1 MLFFIKIIRYNI
13 KTVQKLKTEK
23 TAALLFVKWKRN
35 MTIDGKKIFRVRW
48 QLLFVILPISIIPLI
63 IIVYVSSNRIY
74 QHIASKEIEF
84 YSSVISQISYNV
96 DALTNQSSLSIHEI
110 SNMDNFKKLLNA
122 PPFKSAMEEAEF
134 YGETREFEADT
145 PPGSIRR
152 SIYTKLN
159 GDFFYIELDRKSFLT
174 NTNYKLNFFSLTSLT
189 INVQNLIKDPL
200 FVELDK
206 KPDKKF
212 SIGKLSDNSAVGYD
226 SDKRA
231 AIIFPCAYD
240 NSKRIT
246 KFIVY
251 IFHKNSFE
259 NFYNDIENLKIGTLF
274 FLDKNGK
281 LILKNHPDPND
292 DYNYDYDKKS
302 YIYDKTINEDGNMSF
317 NDYQNLLT
325 DEDVLKET
333 EVSKFLNPDNY
344 SYSERFSF
352 SSYGNLESKVIKY
365 KNKKYFV
372 INEFSINSE
381 FKYLFFLPIYHT
393 QKPIFRLIIFIVLFT
408 FLLIIVITYA
418 SILLSKYI
426 TDPIKELII
435 VAQKIS
441 TGNYKV
447 KPVYIKSNNEIRL
460 LQIAFNKMVKEINEN
475 TENLEKK
482 VSERTEALQIAN
494 QEKTQYFINFTHE
507 TKTPLTLIKNYLDK
521 YIKSHSA
528 DEDIMVVKQN
538 IDKLLRDMINLL
550 DVEKLSR
557 NQLFYY
563 NESAVNISE
572 IISYKIKIFSEYAS
586 QKQINLT
593 GEVEPSLFVK
603 GDPAALDRIA
613 NNLIENSIKYTNP
626 NGSIFVSVKKE
637 DDKILFEV
645 SDTGIGIS
653 EDHICFLFKPYH
665 QLSSSKRNIQGIGMG
680 LCIVKKIVESLGG
693 EISVNSELGKGSK
706 FTVMLAEYVEK
717 NIPIA
722 DNTGLF
728 ENEPIYNQAL
738 SDLTECK
745 FNENMKSIL
754 IVDDNRD
761 ILKLL
766 QTSLSDKYNVLLA
779 TGGEE
784 AIRKLESSVKPE
796 LIISDIMMDGLNG
809 NELLS
814 KIMLNEELKDISFV
828 FLTAKTS
835 GEEKIKGLTAGALD
849 YIFKPFEMDEVRAK
863 VDSIIRNKEA
873 QNKKNVKDF
882 EKKISSMLSSNKSS
896 ALEIKT
902 EAAVEVKDLKLKSF
916 ETLCLDYKISNKEK
930 EVIKHILDG
939 LYNKE
944 ISDILNISLK
954 TVEFHIHN
962 IYNKLDIHNR
972 IELIKIFKF

>member
-1 MLFFIKIIRYNI
+1 MEENM
-13 KTVQKLKTEK
+13 
-23 TAALLFVKWKRN
+23 ALE
-35 MTIDGKKIFRVRW
+35 GKKIFRVRW

-74 QHIASKEIEF
+74 RHIASKEIEF
-84 YSSVISQISYNV
+84 YSSVISQISYNA
-96 DALTNQSSLSIHEI
+96 DALINQSSLSIHEI

-152 SIYTKLN
+152 AIYTKLN

-174 NTNYKLNFFSLTSLT
+174 NTDYKLNFFSLTSIT
-189 INVQNLIKDPL
+189 INVQNLINDPL
-200 FVELDK
+200 FLELDK
-206 KPDKKF
+206 NPDKKF
-212 SIGKLSDNSAVGYD
+212 SIGKLSDSSAVGYD

-240 NSKRIT
+240 NNKSIT

-251 IFHKNSFE
+251 MFHKNSFE

-274 FLDKNGK
+274 FLDKNDK
-281 LILKNHPDPND
+281 LILKNHPDSND

-302 YIYDKTINEDGNMSF
+302 YIYDKTVTEEGNMTF

-325 DEDVLKET
+325 DEEVLKQTEISRFLDPDDYAYRET
-333 EVSKFLNPDNY
+333 
-344 SYSERFSF
+344 FSF
-352 SSYGNLESKVIKY
+352 LSYNDLKSKVIKY

-408 FLLIIVITYA
+408 FLLIIVVTYA

-435 VAQKIS
+435 VAQKIAM
-441 TGNYKV
+441 GNYKV
-447 KPVYIKSNNEIRL
+447 KPIYIKSNNEIRL
-460 LQIAFNKMVKEINEN
+460 LQIAFNKMIKEINEN

-494 QEKTQYFINFTHE
+494 QEKTQYFINLTHE

-538 IDKLLRDMINLL
+538 VDKLLRDMINLL

-557 NQLFYY
+557 NQLFYD
-563 NESAVNISE
+563 NETSVNISE
-572 IISYKIKIFSEYAS
+572 IINYKIKIFSEYAS
-586 QKQINLT
+586 QKQISLS
-593 GEVEPSLFVK
+593 GEVEPSLFAK
-603 GDPAALDRIA
+603 GDPAAFDRIA

-637 DDKILFEV
+637 EDKILFTV

-653 EDHICFLFKPYH
+653 EDQIKFLFKPYR

-680 LCIVKKIVESLGG
+680 LCIVKKIVENLGG
-693 EISVNSELGKGSK
+693 EISVDSELGKGSK
-706 FTVMLAEYVEK
+706 FTVKLTECLEK
-717 NIPIA
+717 NVTIA
-722 DNTGLF
+722 DNTA
-728 ENEPIYNQAL
+728 IYNNESDFNQGYGDL
-738 SDLTECK
+738 SEYE
-745 FNENMKSIL
+745 FNEKMKSIL
-754 IVDDNRD
+754 VVDDNKD

-784 AIRKLESSVKPE
+784 AIRKLERSVKPE
-796 LIISDIMMDGLNG
+796 LIISDVMMDGLNG

-814 KIMLNEELKDISFV
+814 KITLNEELKDIPFV

-849 YIFKPFEMDEVRAK
+849 YIFKPFEMDEVCAK

-873 QNKKNVKDF
+873 QSKKNVREF
-882 EKKISSMLSSNKSS
+882 EKKISSILSSNNPV
-896 ALEIKT
+896 ERGIDI
-902 EAAVEVKDLKLKSF
+902 EAAVEDKDLKFKSF

-930 EVIKHILDG
+930 EVIKHILNG

-944 ISDILNISLK
+944 IADILNISLK

-972 IELIKIFKF
+972 IELIKIFKI